1 MPNSTPAARQL
12 LLYQKY
18 SDQARRSTGE
28 LRESFISMARD
39 ALCQAAKLDPAAVAR
54 ARAVAVAKAG

>member
-1 MPNSTPAARQL
+1 MPDSTPVARQL

-28 LRESFISMARD
+28 LRESYISMARD
-39 ALCQAAKLDPAAVAR
+39 ALRHGAKLDPAAVAH
-54 ARAVAVAKAG
+54 ASALAMTTVV